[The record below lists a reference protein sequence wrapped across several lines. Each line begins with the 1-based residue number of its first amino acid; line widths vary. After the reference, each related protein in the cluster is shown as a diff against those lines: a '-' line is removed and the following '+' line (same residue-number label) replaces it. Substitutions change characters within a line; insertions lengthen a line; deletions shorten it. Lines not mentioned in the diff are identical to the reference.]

1 MNSKINILLCDDE
14 QEIIDLL
21 KLYFDSDVYCI
32 HEANDG
38 KKALEILKTEDID
51 LAIVDVMMPKMG
63 GRELIAKVREESDIP
78 LLILSALDSLKDKL
92 AGYQVGA
99 DDYIT
104 KPFEPLEVLAKVK
117 SKLRNLTEAKELISI
132 SDLELN
138 LAECSVSIAGEKSEL
153 SKVEFAVLRLFM
165 ESPNRVFTKAQIYA
179 AGWEEEYYQNENS
192 IRVIINRIRAIIG
205 SERIQTVRGLGYRF
219 KP

>member
-1 MNSKINILLCDDE
+1 MNDKVNILLCDDE

-21 KLYFDSDVYCI
+21 KLYFDSNVYRI
-32 HEANDG
+32 FEANDG
-38 KKALEILKTEDID
+38 EEALNILNSEDID
-51 LAIVDVMMPKMG
+51 LAIVDVMMPKLG
-63 GRELIAKVREESDIP
+63 GREFIAKVRKESDIP

-117 SKLRNLTEAKELISI
+117 SKLRNLSEPKEIIAI
-132 SDLELN
+132 SDLELD
-138 LAECSVSIAGEKSEL
+138 LAECSVSVAGERTEL
-153 SKVEFAVLRLFM
+153 SKVEFGVLKLFM
-165 ESPNRVFTKAQIYA
+165 ESPKRVFTKAQIYN

-192 IRVIINRIRAIIG
+192 VRVIINRIRVIIG